1 MKKALLFAAL
11 FVLTFGSGIA
21 QTVFYSDF
29 ETWDDANTPANWIG
43 AATNITLTD
52 VDQYTT
58 NPYAGTYSMQ
68 INNDTSGHK
77 RVSTKAVSVTNGVI
91 YNVSYYVRGTGE
103 IRSCI
108 YKGATGR
115 YTAYSSYA
123 VINSTTWTKVTQT
136 LISDTTSATSEFVL
150 SVRNTNASNDH
161 LQVDSFYVSIG
172 TSTSVSIHDI
182 QYTTSDSSSYYN
194 QPVNTGGVVTAVKSG
209 SYWVQ
214 NGPGPWNGIYVYD
227 NTHTPAIG
235 DSLTFSAIVD
245 EYKCTSCTSVL
256 TELKS
261 VGNYVKVSSGNTVDV
276 TPSNL
281 VDASTEA
288 YEGVLISVSNVECTS
303 LPDTYLEWMVGDGMN
318 SLKVGDAIFA
328 YTPVVGTFYDIT
340 GVMDY
345 AYNERK
351 ILPRSAADVTI
362 HNAIDETEI
371 SSSVYPNPASD
382 FVTVSAGTEGTLKV
396 IDMTGRVVYSSS
408 FSQSAD
414 VNVSGMEPGIYNV
427 MINGNDGE
435 FAISKLI
442 VK

>member
-1 MKKALLFAAL
+1 MKKALLLAAL
-11 FVLTFGSGIA
+11 FVLTIGSGIG

-29 ETWDDANTPANWIG
+29 ETWDDVNTPTNWIG
-43 AATNITLTD
+43 TTTNITLTD

-68 INNDTSGHK
+68 INNDTSAHK
-77 RVSTKAVSVTNGVI
+77 RVSTKAVSVNAGAVYNISFYARGNGEVRTGFYDGANYGT
-91 YNVSYYVRGTGE
+91 YNAYV
-103 IRSCI
+103 
-108 YKGATGR
+108 
-115 YTAYSSYA
+115 
-123 VINSTTWTKVTQT
+123 VINGTTWTKVEQT
-136 LISDTTSATSEFVL
+136 IICDTTSATAEFIL
-150 SVRNTNASNDH
+150 SVRNTQATNDH
-161 LQVDSFYVSIG
+161 LQIDSFYVSVG
-172 TSTSVSIHDI
+172 TTTAVSIHDI
-182 QYTTSDSSSYYN
+182 QYTTADSSSYFGE
-194 QPVNTGGVVTAVKSG
+194 PVNTGGIVSAVKSG
-209 SYWVQ
+209 AYWIQ
-214 NGPGPWNGIYVYD
+214 AGTGPWSGIYVYD

-235 DSLTFSAIVD
+235 DSITLSAVVD
-245 EYKCTSCTSVL
+245 EYKCPTCTEVL

-261 VGNYVKVSSGNTVDV
+261 VGSYITVSSGNTVHV

-281 VDASTEA
+281 VDASSEA

-303 LPDTYLEWMVGDGMN
+303 LPDTYLEWLVGDGLN
-318 SLKVGDAIFA
+318 SLKVGDAIYA

-345 AYNERK
+345 AFNERK

-382 FVTVSAGTEGTLKV
+382 FVTVSAGTVGTLKV
-396 IDMTGRVVYSSS
+396 VDMTGRVVYSTS

-414 VNVSGMEPGIYNV
+414 VNVSGMEPGVYNV